1 MLFTVATLDVRDFS
15 YAVSG
20 FCHAFLTTGEPTL
33 YLPKFV

>member
-20 FCHAFLTTGEPTL
+20 FCHAFFNDRRAYIVLA
-33 YLPKFV
+33 